1 MKNITTLLLF
11 LVLVFSCTKKETKPE
26 NKEFLEP
33 VVKDT
38 ILQVDDE
45 NPEEISSLIFT
56 VQIAALRKDNEPLS
70 NISDVSL
77 YQEDSLTKYRLGTFE
92 TYKEA
97 RAYRLKILNTYKGA
111 FVQALKN
118 NAPISITEAL
128 QQ

>member
-1 MKNITTLLLF
+1 MKNITTLFLF

-26 NKEFLEP
+26 NKETLEP

-38 ILQVDDE
+38 IVQVE
-45 NPEEISSLIFT
+45 NEEEISELIFT
-56 VQIAALRKDNEPLS
+56 VQIAALRKDNAPLS
-70 NISDVSL
+70 NLSNVSL

-118 NAPISITEAL
+118 NVPISITEAL

>member
-11 LVLVFSCTKKETKPE
+11 LVLVFSCTKKEIKPE
-26 NKEFLEP
+26 NKEVLEP

-38 ILQVDDE
+38 IVQVDYE
-45 NPEEISSLIFT
+45 NQEEISEIIFT

-70 NISDVSL
+70 NIYNVSM
-77 YQEDSLTKYRLGTFE
+77 YQEDSLTKYRLGAFE

-111 FVQALKN
+111 FIQALKN
-118 NAPISITEAL
+118 NIPISITEAL